1 MNADARPPHRR
12 RRRGGGPAGDGTG
25 QGPGRRRSEGAGGQ
39 SSLGT
44 RTATRALIAAGTY
57 VAQDLRD
64 PDGVTRPLL
73 RRAALRMVASPRK
86 VIRRVGTAYLRGD
99 PPMSGELT
107 EGEGPAR
114 LQLPRGEPDGASSDW
129 ARDADEASPP
139 V

>member
-1 MNADARPPHRR
+1 MNADARPRYRR
-12 RRRGGGPAGDGTG
+12 QRRGGGVCDGARQGRG
-25 QGPGRRRSEGAGGQ
+25 QGRGGARDQ
-39 SSLGT
+39 SSLGA

-86 VIRRVGTAYLRGD
+86 AIRRVGTAYLRGD

-107 EGEGPAR
+107 EVEGPAR
-114 LQLPRGEPDGASSDW
+114 LQLPRGEPDGAPGDW